1 MHNPKLSKKFFIPLL
16 FLICFLTFLVV
27 RTLTYSY
34 FINRRFR
41 ACTNTIF
48 TTDISGNPLN
58 LHYTLAY
65 PESSGIKDYS
75 LSLGTFDPTQLSG
88 QKILLENR
96 RTMINAF
103 PARDLSPDNRLTQ
116 QILSLYYETQ
126 LLPARQYLL
135 DEALSPSLGTQAQLP
150 ILLAEYTFRKEDD
163 VRNYLKLLTSVDS
176 YLESI
181 LSFEKLK
188 AQNGTFMSD
197 ATADRIIS
205 QCSAFIKDPD
215 DNYLA
220 SVFSEKIQSLSGISE
235 QKKAAYQKLHNQIL
249 TGQVLPAYQSL
260 IDGLYLL
267 KGSGKNPGGLC
278 QFAGG
283 KAYYEYLIKSSC
295 GIYDTVPEIQSR
307 LIHQFQTDLSL
318 ATKLMGS
325 STATPTF
332 AKDVFLPISK
342 AETGTPS
349 GIFSFSAGLIDAASG
364 LSFTST
370 PSAAETS
377 PEQILEDL
385 QKQIQ
390 TDFPAVP
397 STSYEVKYVHPDL
410 EEHLSPAFYL
420 TPPIDTLSPNDIYI
434 NRHAN
439 MSGLELYTTLAHEGF
454 PGHLYQ
460 TITFAS
466 SAPDP
471 VRYLPAMGGY
481 VEGWATYAE
490 SFAYTYYQPDS
501 TDGQLAWLNRSLNLC
516 MMSLLDT
523 EIHYNSWN
531 QERCATFLSQLGI
544 TDNTIQKE
552 IYQVIVEDPANYLKY
567 YLGYLQFLDLQQ
579 EVRELAGDAFHL
591 HSFHQKVL
599 SAGPCQFPILK
610 QWILTQYKT

>member
-318 ATKLMGS
+318 ATKLTGS

-342 AETGTPS
+342 AQTGIPS

-523 EIHYNSWN
+523 VIHYNGWN

-579 EVRELAGDAFHL
+579 EVRELAGDTFYL
-591 HSFHQKVL
+591 HSFHQKIL

>member
-318 ATKLMGS
+318 ATKLTGS

-342 AETGTPS
+342 AQTGIPS

-523 EIHYNSWN
+523 IIHYNGWN

-579 EVRELAGDAFHL
+579 EVRELAGATFHL

>member
-332 AKDVFLPISK
+332 AKDVFPPISK

-523 EIHYNSWN
+523 VIHYNGWN